1 MSFRVWNRYALALA
15 LGAVLLPAFL
25 LPAVLG
31 AAQAPMSPTLPASP
45 FTAPSYSIDEVK
57 VGQKGY
63 GVTVFQGTVPERF
76 DVEVVGVMRNLAPG
90 LSYVLVKLTGHDLEK
105 SGVAAGMS
113 GSPVYL
119 DDRLLGAVAFGW
131 PFSNEAIGGVTPIA
145 SMRKVGDPG
154 AAGGAPAAGS
164 LATGRPIVP
173 LADLLA
179 RRIPGDLLS
188 RELASL
194 SARFSPEGTGAQ
206 GAVVW
211 SASGF
216 GERSAAALRQGFGST
231 ALALAG
237 RADGAAPGTS
247 DSGGPTLG
255 QADLVPGG
263 AVSGVILDGDF
274 RLGATGTV
282 TDRGGDSLLAFG
294 HAFLGAGPV
303 SIPMAPAEV
312 VTILSNQYNSFKI
325 ANIGPIVGAVQQDRR
340 SGIQGRIGAVAPMF
354 PIVVK
359 VHGEREH
366 EYHMRIADVPDL
378 VPGMVG
384 TAALASLE
392 AASRTAGGQSL
403 DLSARIS
410 IAGQGDLMIAQS
422 FDGENATN
430 EAVAYLLSIASYLA
444 QNDLERI
451 RIQGMEVDFDQA
463 SEPRGLSIDGAHAER
478 TVVRPGDRV
487 RLEVDLR
494 AFRGA
499 TSRRSLDLALP
510 KDLDPGRYSIWVGDG
525 ASIDAARLQLEP
537 ANPET
542 LPQALALLGS
552 FHTRRELSAI
562 VSQPR
567 PGVVAGGA
575 TMPQLPGSVRS
586 LWGAGGA
593 GLGTP
598 FSGAVIAQASEP
610 LDAPAS
616 GLVKIEVEVRAPG
629 GSPTEPADPADP
641 NTEGADSAA
650 GEVAI
655 ALPAGRPQP
664 ASSIPA
670 ATHPQESRE
679 RDR

>member
-1 MSFRVWNRYALALA
+1 MSIRVWYRFALAI
-15 LGAVLLPAFL
+15 VLLPSAL
-25 LPAVLG
+25 AAATPA
-31 AAQAPMSPTLPASP
+31 AESPASP
-45 FTAPSYSIDEVK
+45 FTAPSISIDEVK

-63 GVTVFQGTVPERF
+63 GVTVFQGTALERF

-90 LSYVLVKLTGHDLEK
+90 LSYVLVKLTGHGLEK

-131 PFSNEAIGGVTPIA
+131 PFSNEAVGGVTPIA
-145 SMRKVGDPG
+145 AMRKVGDAEGGP
-154 AAGGAPAAGS
+154 AGGSASES
-164 LATGRPIVP
+164 LATGKPIVP
-173 LADLLA
+173 FADLLA
-179 RRIPGDLLS
+179 RRIPQDLLS

-216 GERSAAALRQGFGST
+216 GERSVAALRQGFGST

-237 RADGAAPGTS
+237 RADGAVTGTPG
-247 DSGGPTLG
+247 SGGTALG
-255 QADLVPGG
+255 VADLVPGG

-325 ANIGPIVGAVQQDRR
+325 ANIGPIVGAVEQDRR
-340 SGIQGRIGAVAPMF
+340 SGIQGRIGAAAPMF

-359 VHGEREH
+359 VHGERER

-410 IAGQGDLMIAQS
+410 IAGQGELAVRQS
-422 FDGENATN
+422 FDGDNSTN
-430 EAVAYLLSIASYLA
+430 EAVGYLLAIASYLA

-451 RIQGMEVDFDQA
+451 RIEGIEIDFDQA
-463 SEPRGLSIDGAHAER
+463 SAPRGLSIDGAHAER
-478 TVVRPGDRV
+478 TVVRPGDSV
-487 RLEVDLR
+487 RLQVDLR

-499 TSRRSLDLALP
+499 TSRRALDVVLP
-510 KDLDPGRYSIWVGDG
+510 KDLGPGRYSVWVGDG

-537 ANPET
+537 ATPET

-552 FHTRRELSAI
+552 FHTRRELAAI
-562 VSQPR
+562 VSLPQS
-567 PGVVAGGA
+567 GVVAGGA

-598 FSGAVIAQASEP
+598 FSGAVIARAALP

-629 GSPTEPADPADP
+629 GSPVEAGPDAVETPGGEIAVVAPADRSATPRPA
-641 NTEGADSAA
+641 T
-650 GEVAI
+650 
-655 ALPAGRPQP
+655 
-664 ASSIPA
+664 
-670 ATHPQESRE
+670 TYPQEFRE

>member
-1 MSFRVWNRYALALA
+1 MSFRIPLAL
-15 LGAVLLPAFL
+15 LIFL
-25 LPAVLG
+25 LPVVLG
-31 AAQAPMSPTLPASP
+31 AAVAAPVEPVSP
-45 FTAPSYSIDEVK
+45 FDAPSISIDEVQ

-63 GVTVFQGTVPERF
+63 GVTVFQGTTPERF

-90 LSYVLVKLTGHDLEK
+90 LSYVLVKLTGHGLEK

-145 SMRKVGDPG
+145 AMRRVGLDGPS
-154 AAGGAPAAGS
+154 GAPAPES

-179 RRIPGDLLS
+179 RRIPSDLLS

-194 SARFSPEGTGAQ
+194 SARFSPEGTGVA

-211 SASGF
+211 SATGF
-216 GERSAAALRQGFGST
+216 GEHSVAALRQGFGST

-237 RADGAAPGTS
+237 RADGTS
-247 DSGGPTLG
+247 GSSGPALG
-255 QADLVPGG
+255 VADLVPGG
-263 AVSGVILDGDF
+263 AVTGVILDGDF

-325 ANIGPIVGAVQQDRR
+325 ANLGPIVGAVEQDRR
-340 SGIQGRIGAVAPMF
+340 SGIEGRIGAVAPMF

-366 EYHMRIADVPDL
+366 EYRMRIADVPDL
-378 VPGMVG
+378 VAGMVG

-403 DLSARIS
+403 DLSARFR
-410 IAGQGDLMIAQS
+410 IAGQGDLEVAQS
-422 FDGENATN
+422 FDGDGATN
-430 EAVAYLLSIASYLA
+430 EAVGYLLSIASYLA
-444 QNDLERI
+444 QNDLERLHLEGVEI
-451 RIQGMEVDFDQA
+451 SFDQA
-463 SEPRGLSIDGAHAER
+463 SAPRGLTIDGAHAER
-478 TVVRPGDRV
+478 TVIRPGERV
-487 RLEVDLR
+487 RLQVDLR

-499 TSRRSLDLALP
+499 TSRRTLDLAMP
-510 KDLDPGRYSIWVGDG
+510 KDLGPGRYTVWVGDG
-525 ASIDAARLQLEP
+525 ASVDAARLQLEP

-552 FHTRRELSAI
+552 FHTRRELAAI
-562 VSQPR
+562 VSLPR

-598 FSGAVIAQASEP
+598 FSGAVVARAALP

-616 GLVKIEVEVRAPG
+616 GLVRLDLEVRAPG
-629 GSPTEPADPADP
+629 GEPP
-641 NTEGADSAA
+641 EGGADSTEATPTEIAEIAA
-650 GEVAI
+650 PA
-655 ALPAGRPQP
+655 PAGRAIAAATQV
-664 ASSIPA
+664 PA
-670 ATHPQESRE
+670 ATVQPHESRE
-679 RDR
+679 RP

>member
-1 MSFRVWNRYALALA
+1 MSFRVWYRFALAI
-15 LGAVLLPAFL
+15 VLLPSAL
-25 LPAVLG
+25 AAATPA
-31 AAQAPMSPTLPASP
+31 AEIPASP
-45 FTAPSYSIDEVK
+45 FTTPSISIDEVRI
-57 VGQKGY
+57 GQKGY
-63 GVTVFQGTVPERF
+63 GVTVFQGTALERF

-90 LSYVLVKLTGHDLEK
+90 LSYVLVKLTGHGLEK

-131 PFSNEAIGGVTPIA
+131 PFSNEAVGGVTPIA
-145 SMRKVGDPG
+145 AMRKLGDAEGGGP
-154 AAGGAPAAGS
+154 AGSKASES
-164 LATGRPIVP
+164 LATGKPIVP
-173 LADLLA
+173 LPELLA
-179 RRIPGDLLS
+179 RRIPPDLLS

-216 GERSAAALRQGFGST
+216 GERSVAALRQGFGST

-237 RADGAAPGTS
+237 RADGAATGTPG
-247 DSGGPTLG
+247 SGPALGP
-255 QADLVPGG
+255 ADLVPGG

-325 ANIGPIVGAVQQDRR
+325 ANIGPIVGAVEQDRR
-340 SGIQGRIGAVAPMF
+340 SGIQGRIGAAAPMF

-359 VHGEREH
+359 VHGERER

-403 DLSARIS
+403 DLTARIS
-410 IAGQGDLMIAQS
+410 IAGQGELALAQS
-422 FDGENATN
+422 FDGDNSTN
-430 EAVAYLLSIASYLA
+430 EAVGYLLSIASYLA

-451 RIQGMEVDFDQA
+451 HIDGIEIEFDQA
-463 SEPRGLSIDGAHAER
+463 SAPRGLSVDGAHVER

-487 RLEVDLR
+487 RLQVDLR

-499 TSRRSLDLALP
+499 TSRRVLDVVLP
-510 KDLDPGRYSIWVGDG
+510 KDLGPGRYSVWVGDG

-552 FHTRRELSAI
+552 FHTRRELAAI
-562 VSQPR
+562 VSLPQ

-593 GLGTP
+593 GIGTP
-598 FSGAVIAQASEP
+598 FSGAVIARAALR

-616 GLVKIEVEVRAPG
+616 GLVKIDFEVRAPG
-629 GSPTEPADPADP
+629 SSPPEPDPGAVDPAGGEIAVVPPADRPATVGTP
-641 NTEGADSAA
+641 TSANTA
-650 GEVAI
+650 
-655 ALPAGRPQP
+655 Q
-664 ASSIPA
+664 
-670 ATHPQESRE
+670 PQESRE

>member
-1 MSFRVWNRYALALA
+1 MSFRVWYRYSLALA
-15 LGAVLLPAFL
+15 LGAFL
-25 LPAVLG
+25 LPAVLP
-31 AAQAPMSPTLPASP
+31 AAPVPPPLS
-45 FTAPSYSIDEVK
+45 FTAPSISIDEVK

-63 GVTVFQGTVPERF
+63 GITVFQGTVPERF

-131 PFSNEAIGGVTPIA
+131 PFSNEAIGGVTPITA
-145 SMRKVGDPG
+145 MRKVGGSGVPG
-154 AAGGAPAAGS
+154 GSVAAESGGGPAAGN

-179 RRIPGDLLS
+179 RRIPQDLLS

-194 SARFSPEGTGAQ
+194 SARFSPEGSGAE

-216 GERSAAALRQGFGST
+216 GERSVAALRQGFGST

-237 RADGAAPGTS
+237 RADGAA
-247 DSGGPTLG
+247 SGGPALG
-255 QADLVPGG
+255 VADLVPGG

-282 TDRGGDSLLAFG
+282 TDRGGDGVLAFG

-325 ANIGPIVGAVQQDRR
+325 ANIGPIVGAVEQDRR
-340 SGIQGRIGAVAPMF
+340 SGIQGRIGAAAAMF
-354 PIVVK
+354 PIVVT
-359 VHGEREH
+359 VQGEREN

-378 VPGMVG
+378 IPGMVG

-410 IAGQGDLMIAQS
+410 IAGQGDLSIAQS
-422 FDGENATN
+422 FDGENSTN
-430 EAVAYLLSIASYLA
+430 EAVAYLLAIASYLS

-451 RIQGMEVDFDQA
+451 RIQGMEVRFDQA
-463 SEPRGLSIDGAHAER
+463 SAPRGLSIDGAHAER
-478 TVVRPGDRV
+478 TVVRPGERV
-487 RLEVDLR
+487 RVQVDLR

-499 TSRRSLDLALP
+499 KSRRAIELDLP
-510 KDLDPGRYSIWVGDG
+510 KDLEPGRYSVWVGDG

-552 FHTRRELSAI
+552 FHTRRELAAI

-593 GLGTP
+593 GLGAP
-598 FSGAVIAQASEP
+598 FSGAVIARASLA

-616 GLVKIEVEVRAPG
+616 GIVKIEVDVRAPG
-629 GSPTEPADPADP
+629 GPPAEPGLDAPDAAAPEIA
-641 NTEGADSAA
+641 GAES
-650 GEVAI
+650 
-655 ALPAGRPQP
+655 AGRPAAAVAP
-664 ASSIPA
+664 VPA
-670 ATHPQESRE
+670 ATAHPQESRE